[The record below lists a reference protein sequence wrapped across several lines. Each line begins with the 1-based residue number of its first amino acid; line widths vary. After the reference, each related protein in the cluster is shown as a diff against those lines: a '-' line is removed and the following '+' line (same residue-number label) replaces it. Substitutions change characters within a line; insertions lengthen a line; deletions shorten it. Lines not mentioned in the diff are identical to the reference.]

1 VIESKKKAQSL
12 EEMYFSTL
20 KPIAVGEVVKGKI
33 VQISKGEALIDI
45 GYKSEGIISL
55 SNFDSPEDLKVGDE
69 LEVLIESKENQDGMV
84 GLSLEKADFIKNWG
98 KIQKAYNSGEIIK
111 GKITKKIKGGFIVNI
126 GIPGF
131 LPSSQVDIEPL
142 KNQDELIGK
151 EKEFKILKTNQ
162 WRKNVVVSH
171 KAYLEENRNQSRKHL
186 LETLKLKDVVKGRVK
201 NITDFG
207 AFIDLGGLD
216 GLLHITDISWGR
228 ISHPSEVLAIGEEVE
243 VVILEI
249 DKEKKRVS
257 LGLKQKTSDPWEL
270 VEKKFPLNSKVKGT
284 VVNITN
290 YGIFLELEKGIEGL
304 IHISELSWTKHISH
318 PSQIL
323 SIGDVVEAIVIN
335 IDKASNKI
343 ALSIKRTEVDP
354 WLKIKDKYPKG
365 TKIKTK
371 VRTITDYGVFV
382 ELEEGIE
389 GLIHVS
395 DLSWAPRTE
404 HPSKLI
410 KKGEK
415 IEVLVLDIDPT
426 QRKISLGRKQLLPNP
441 WEEVDKKYKVGTE
454 IEGTV
459 TKVADFGAFVELEE
473 GIEGLLHISNLPA
486 NIRQAGIK
494 DETSGSIE
502 QPASMTEADKEDK
515 TKPVQEPLKVDDK
528 IKVTVVRISPE
539 ERKIGLSLSDKPSS
553 PPAKELVR
561 RAGAQK
567 VKKSKKPARP
577 DVTSGQAGGKAT

>member
-1 VIESKKKAQSL
+1 MTETKKKTQSSATASTAGKI
-12 EEMYFSTL
+12 EEMYFSNL
-20 KPIAVGEVVKGKI
+20 KPITVGEVVKGKI
-33 VQISKGEALIDI
+33 AQISKGEALIDI
-45 GYKSEGIISL
+45 GYKSEGVISL

-69 LEVLIESKENQDGMV
+69 LEVLIESKENEDGMV
-84 GLSLEKADFIKNWG
+84 ELSLEKADFIKNWG
-98 KIQKAYNSGEIIK
+98 RIQKAYNSGEIIK

-142 KNQDELIGK
+142 KNQDDLVGK

-171 KAYLEENRNQSRKHL
+171 KAYLEETRDQSRKHL
-186 LETLKLKDVVKGRVK
+186 LETLKPKDIVKGKVK

-243 VVILEI
+243 LVILEI

-257 LGLKQKTSDPWEL
+257 LGLKQKTADPWEL

-318 PSQIL
+318 PSQML

-335 IDKASNKI
+335 IDKANNKI
-343 ALSIKRTEVDP
+343 ALSIKRTEADP
-354 WLKIKDKYPKG
+354 WLKLKDKYPKG
-365 TKIKTK
+365 SQIKTK

-395 DLSWAPRTE
+395 DLSWASRVE
-404 HPSKLI
+404 HPSKLV

-415 IEVLVLDIDPT
+415 IEVVVLDVDPA

-441 WEEVDKKYKVGTE
+441 WEEIDKKYKIGMETDG
-454 IEGTV
+454 IV

-473 GIEGLLHISNLPA
+473 GIEGLLHISDLSA

-494 DETSGSIE
+494 EETSDLT
-502 QPASMTEADKEDK
+502 A
-515 TKPVQEPLKVDDK
+515 QENEKKSTLKVGDK
-528 IKVTVVRISPE
+528 IRVIVVRVSPE
-539 ERKIGLSLSDKPSS
+539 ERKIGLSLAGINDKSS
-553 PPAKELVR
+553 TE
-561 RAGAQK
+561 Q
-567 VKKSKKPARP
+567 KKSKK
-577 DVTSGQAGGKAT
+577 KAT

>member
-1 VIESKKKAQSL
+1 MTVTEPKKKTQSV

-20 KPIAVGEVVKGKI
+20 KPISVGEVIKGKI

-69 LEVLIESKENQDGMV
+69 IEVLIESKENQDGMV
-84 GLSLEKADFIKNWG
+84 ELSLEKADFIKNWG
-98 KIQKAYNSGEIIK
+98 KIQKAYNSGEVIK

-142 KNQDELIGK
+142 KNQDDLVGK

-171 KAYLEENRNQSRKHL
+171 KAYLEENRDQSRKHL
-186 LETLKLKDVVKGRVK
+186 LETLKPKDIVKGRVK

-228 ISHPSEVLAIGEEVE
+228 ISHPSEVLAIGEEVQL
-243 VVILEI
+243 VILEI
-249 DKEKKRVS
+249 DQDKKRVS
-257 LGLKQKTSDPWEL
+257 LGLKQKTADPWEL

-318 PSQIL
+318 PSQML

-335 IDKASNKI
+335 IDQANNKI
-343 ALSIKRTEVDP
+343 ALSIKRTEADP

-382 ELEEGIE
+382 ELEEGVE
-389 GLIHVS
+389 GLIHIS

-415 IEVLVLDIDPT
+415 IEVLVLDIDPA

-441 WEEVDKKYKVGTE
+441 WEEIDKKYKIGME
-454 IEGTV
+454 INGIV

-473 GIEGLLHISNLPA
+473 GIEGLLHMS
-486 NIRQAGIK
+486 QMK
-494 DETSGSIE
+494 DETSDSAGQE
-502 QPASMTEADKEDK
+502 EE
-515 TKPVQEPLKVDDK
+515 TKSVQEPLKVDDK
-528 IKVTVVRISPE
+528 IKVAVVRISPE
-539 ERKIGLSLSDKPSS
+539 ERKIGLSL
-553 PPAKELVR
+553 
-561 RAGAQK
+561 
-567 VKKSKKPARP
+567 VKKLKKSARS
-577 DVTSGQAGGKAT
+577 DAKQAGGKAT

>member
-1 VIESKKKAQSL
+1 MIETKKKTQSV

-20 KPIAVGEVVKGKI
+20 KPITVGEVVKGKI
-33 VQISKGEALIDI
+33 AQISKGEALVDI

-69 LEVLIESKENQDGMV
+69 LEVLIESKENEDGMV
-84 GLSLEKADFIKNWG
+84 QLSLEKADFIKNWG
-98 KIQKAYNSGEIIK
+98 KIQKAYNSGEVIR

-142 KNQDELIGK
+142 KNQDDLVGK

-171 KAYLEENRNQSRKHL
+171 KAYLEENRDQSRKHL
-186 LETLKLKDVVKGRVK
+186 LETLKPKDVVKGRVK

-243 VVILEI
+243 LVILEI

-257 LGLKQKTSDPWEL
+257 LGLKQKTADPWEL

-318 PSQIL
+318 PSQML

-335 IDKASNKI
+335 IDKANNKI
-343 ALSIKRTEVDP
+343 ALSIKRTEADP

-365 TKIKTK
+365 TKVKTK

-382 ELEEGIE
+382 ELEEGVE

-395 DLSWAPRTE
+395 DLSWAPRAE
-404 HPSKLI
+404 HPSKLV

-415 IEVLVLDIDPT
+415 IEVLVLDVDPA

-441 WEEVDKKYKVGTE
+441 WEEIDKKYKVGME
-454 IEGTV
+454 INGTV
-459 TKVADFGAFVELEE
+459 TKVTDFGAFVEIED
-473 GIEGLLHISNLPA
+473 GIEGLLHISEVE
-486 NIRQAGIK
+486 
-494 DETSGSIE
+494 DETLTPSEKEESGPIQE
-502 QPASMTEADKEDK
+502 LIK
-515 TKPVQEPLKVDDK
+515 TDDK
-528 IKVTVVRISPE
+528 IKVKIVRISPE
-539 ERKIGLSLSDKPSS
+539 ERKIGLSL
-553 PPAKELVR
+553 
-561 RAGAQK
+561 
-567 VKKSKKPARP
+567 VKKLKKK
-577 DVTSGQAGGKAT
+577 TT

>member
-1 VIESKKKAQSL
+1 MTETKKKTQSV

-20 KPIAVGEVVKGKI
+20 KPIAVGEVIKGKI

-55 SNFDSPEDLKVGDE
+55 SNFDSPENLKVGDE
-69 LEVLIESKENQDGMV
+69 LEVLIESKENKDGMV
-84 GLSLEKADFIKNWG
+84 ELSLEKADFIKNWG
-98 KIQKAYNSGEIIK
+98 RIQKAYNSGEIIK

-131 LPSSQVDIEPL
+131 LPSSQVDIEPS
-142 KNQDELIGK
+142 KNQDDLIGK

-171 KAYLEENRNQSRKHL
+171 KAYLEENRDQSRKHL
-186 LETLKLKDVVKGRVK
+186 LETLKPKDVVKGRVK

-249 DKEKKRVS
+249 DQEKKRVS
-257 LGLKQKTSDPWEL
+257 LGLKQKTADPWEL
-270 VEKKFPLNSKVKGT
+270 VEKKFPLNSRVKGT

-318 PSQIL
+318 PSQML

-335 IDKASNKI
+335 IDKANNKI
-343 ALSIKRTEVDP
+343 ALSIKRTEADP

-371 VRTITDYGVFV
+371 VKTITDYGVFV

-410 KKGEK
+410 KKGDK
-415 IEVLVLDIDPT
+415 IEVLVLDVDPA

-441 WEEVDKKYKVGTE
+441 WEEIDKKYKVGME
-454 IEGTV
+454 ISGTV
-459 TKVADFGAFVELEE
+459 TKIADFGAFVELEE
-473 GIEGLLHISNLPA
+473 GIEGLLHISHLPA
-486 NIRQAGIK
+486 TNIQQAGMK
-494 DETSGSIE
+494 DETSDSVAPE
-502 QPASMTEADKEDK
+502 KEIK
-515 TKPVQEPLKVDDK
+515 SVQEPLKVDDK

-539 ERKIGLSLSDKPSS
+539 ERKIGLSLACLDEPSS
-553 PPAKELVR
+553 AEH
-561 RAGAQK
+561 
-567 VKKSKKPARP
+567 VKKSKK
-577 DVTSGQAGGKAT
+577 KAT

>member
-1 VIESKKKAQSL
+1 MKIMDLKKKGGSV
-12 EEMYFSTL
+12 EELYYSTL
-20 KPIAVGEVVKGKI
+20 KPISVGEVVKGKI
-33 VQISKGEALIDI
+33 AQIRKGEALIDI
-45 GYKSEGIISL
+45 GYKSEGVISL
-55 SNFDSPEDLKVGDE
+55 SNFDSPEKLKVGDE
-69 LEVLIESKENQDGMV
+69 IEVLVETKENQEGMV

-98 KIQKAYNSGEIIK
+98 KIQKAYNSGETIK

-131 LPSSQVDIEPL
+131 LPSSQVDIEPP
-142 KNQDELIGK
+142 KNQDDLVGR

-171 KAYLEENRNQSRKHL
+171 KAYLEEIREKSRKHL
-186 LETLKLKDVVKGRVK
+186 LETLKPKDVVKGRVK

-257 LGLKQKTSDPWEL
+257 LGLKQKTADPWEL

-290 YGIFLELEKGIEGL
+290 YGVFLELEKGIEGL
-304 IHISELSWTKHISH
+304 VHISELTWTKHISH
-318 PSQIL
+318 PSQML

-335 IDKASNKI
+335 IDKANNKI
-343 ALSIKRTEVDP
+343 ALSIKRTEPDP

-365 TKIKTK
+365 SKVKAKI
-371 VRTITDYGVFV
+371 RTITDYGVFM

-389 GLIHVS
+389 GLMHIS
-395 DLSWAPRTE
+395 DLSWSPRAE
-404 HPSKLI
+404 HLSKLV

-415 IEVLVLDIDPT
+415 MEVLILDLDPA

-441 WEEVDKKYKVGTE
+441 WENIDKKYKVGMK
-454 IEGTV
+454 IDGKV
-459 TKVADFGAFVELEE
+459 TKVTDFGAFVELEE
-473 GIEGLLHISNLPA
+473 GIEGLLHSS
-486 NIRQAGIK
+486 QVK
-494 DETSGSIE
+494 S
-502 QPASMTEADKEDK
+502 EDPNS
-515 TKPVQEPLKVDDK
+515 TNEMPKVDDK
-528 IKVTVVRISPE
+528 IKVAIVRVSPE
-539 ERKIGLSLSDKPSS
+539 DRKIALSLAPLDEPS
-553 PPAKELVR
+553 PTKQAK
-561 RAGAQK
+561 K
-567 VKKSKKPARP
+567 TKKKTTKTR
-577 DVTSGQAGGKAT
+577 

>member
-1 VIESKKKAQSL
+1 VTETKKKTQSPATTSTAGKI

-33 VQISKGEALIDI
+33 AQISKGEALVDI

-55 SNFDSPEDLKVGDE
+55 SNFDSPENLKVGDE
-69 LEVLIESKENQDGMV
+69 LEVLIESKENEDGMV

-98 KIQKAYNSGEIIK
+98 KIQKAYNSGEVIK

-142 KNQDELIGK
+142 KNQDDLIGQ

-171 KAYLEENRNQSRKHL
+171 KAYLEENRDQSRKHL
-186 LETLKLKDVVKGRVK
+186 LETLKPKDIVKGKVK

-228 ISHPSEVLAIGEEVE
+228 ISHPSEVLAIGEEIE
-243 VVILEI
+243 LVILEI

-257 LGLKQKTSDPWEL
+257 LGLKQKTADPWEL
-270 VEKKFPLNSKVKGT
+270 VEKKFPLNSKIKGT

-335 IDKASNKI
+335 IDQANNKI
-343 ALSIKRTEVDP
+343 ALSIKRTEPDP

-365 TKIKTK
+365 TKIKAK

-389 GLIHVS
+389 GLIHIS
-395 DLSWAPRTE
+395 DLSWASRTE
-404 HPSKLI
+404 HPSKLV

-415 IEVLVLDIDPT
+415 IEVLVLDVDPA

-441 WEEVDKKYKVGTE
+441 WEEIDKKYKIGTE
-454 IEGTV
+454 VNGTV
-459 TKVADFGAFVELEE
+459 TKVTDFGAFVELEE
-473 GIEGLLHISNLPA
+473 GIEGLLHISELQEGTA
-486 NIRQAGIK
+486 DLI
-494 DETSGSIE
+494 
-502 QPASMTEADKEDK
+502 ASEKGGKSA
-515 TKPVQEPLKVDDK
+515 QEMLKVGDK
-528 IKVTVVRISPE
+528 IDVIVVRISPE
-539 ERKIGLSLSDKPSS
+539 ERKIGLNLGHTEETK
-553 PPAKELVR
+553 
-561 RAGAQK
+561 
-567 VKKSKKPARP
+567 
-577 DVTSGQAGGKAT
+577 